1 MSEPK
6 SLFTSEIQPF
16 EGGYRGIMRLQNG
29 NTICTPERAT
39 KREALYDVIDLLTE
53 IANQLDEI

>member
-6 SLFTSEIQPF
+6 SLFAFEIQQF
-16 EGGYRGIMRLQNG
+16 EGCYRGIMRLQNG
-29 NTICTPERAT
+29 NTLCTPERAT
-39 KREALYDVIDLLTE
+39 KKEALCDVIDLLTE